1 MSPTALPVTLT
12 AAPASSENPA
22 SPESP
27 ERRRRCWECLRRRL
41 VCDAI
46 KPVCNKCRTAGI
58 VCPGYDDKKPL
69 TWLAPG
75 KVTCRTRRKPRG
87 GPSGETDA
95 DGKTP
100 AKPKSKTLRKGLG
113 RVLSEEEQRI
123 FDGVEYILHSD
134 LRSDICDVY
143 EAVQYYNAVFYPY
156 TRAGH
161 SGNDANLF
169 IDQIPL
175 KVVKYLPTS
184 IAHNLVAIVFQHR
197 LHVQMEWKFD
207 CPSAKHAQAR
217 LHHHRGISIRALNED
232 IANAKTQ
239 SSDTVLTGV
248 TLLMQSEITSCISP
262 NWKHHATGFLAMLAY
277 RGGATGWLRSA
288 GYLRGVL
295 LSFLITMVVAN
306 TTSPPFDQVEICSHK
321 ELIAMTEELY
331 PLGLHPSI
339 PCPMPLFLEIIR
351 INHLRDQF
359 SKGLVCKEDAEVSA
373 DEIIGRITD
382 FDPQDCAGFYEAKEQ
397 RDLITHM
404 FHSAVAVFGIASL
417 QSAGVLPA
425 NTKHLRSLK
434 TGHGDRLYCLLEETR
449 KHTVLKKSVQW
460 PLIVAGV
467 EAGVRVDKRRL
478 VGELLVDQGKDI
490 GTPLSFHAKAILRRF
505 WDGADTDWDVCFD
518 QPYAL
523 VA

>member
-1 MSPTALPVTLT
+1 MSPTALTVT
-12 AAPASSENPA
+12 APA

-27 ERRRRCWECLRRRL
+27 ERRRCWECLRRRL

-75 KVTCRTRRKPRG
+75 KVTCRTRRKPR
-87 GPSGETDA
+87 SGETDA
-95 DGKTP
+95 DSKKP
-100 AKPKSKTLRKGLG
+100 IRPKSKTLRKGLG
-113 RVLSEEEQRI
+113 RTLSEEEQRI

-134 LRSDICDVY
+134 LRTDICDVY

-161 SGNDANLF
+161 SGNANVF

-262 NWKHHATGFLAMLAY
+262 NWKHHATGFLAMLAC
-277 RGGATGWLRSA
+277 RGGATGWLKSA

-306 TTSPPFDQVEICSHK
+306 TTSPSFDQVEICSHK

-339 PCPMPLFLEIIR
+339 PCPMTLFLEIIR
-351 INHLRDQF
+351 INHLRYQF
-359 SKGLVCKEDAEVSA
+359 SKGLISKEEAEVSA
-373 DEIIGRITD
+373 DKIISRIMD
-382 FDPQDCAGFYEAKEQ
+382 FNSEDCTGFYEAKEQ

-404 FHSAVAVFGIASL
+404 FHSAVAVFGISSL
-417 QSAGVLPA
+417 QSTGVLP
-425 NTKHLRSLK
+425 NTRYLKSLK
-434 TGHGDRLYCLLEETR
+434 TGHSDRLYCLLEEMR

-467 EAGVRVDKRRL
+467 EAGIRVDKRRL

-490 GTPLSFHAKAILRRF
+490 GTPLSFHAKTILRKF
-505 WDGADTDWDVCFD
+505 WDGTNTDWDVCFD

>member
-1 MSPTALPVTLT
+1 MSPTALTVT
-12 AAPASSENPA
+12 APASSGYPA

-27 ERRRRCWECLRRRL
+27 ERRRCWECLRRRL

-75 KVTCRTRRKPRG
+75 KVTCRTRRKPR
-87 GPSGETDA
+87 SGETDA
-95 DGKTP
+95 DSKKP
-100 AKPKSKTLRKGLG
+100 MKPKPKTLRKGLG

-134 LRSDICDVY
+134 LRTDICDVY

-161 SGNDANLF
+161 SGNANLF

-175 KVVKYLPTS
+175 TVVKYLPTS

-262 NWKHHATGFLAMLAY
+262 NWKHHATGFLAMLAC
-277 RGGATGWLRSA
+277 RGGATGWLKSA
-288 GYLRGVL
+288 SYLRGVL

-306 TTSPPFDQVEICSHK
+306 TTSPSFDQVEICSHE

-359 SKGLVCKEDAEVSA
+359 SKGLIGKEEAEISA
-373 DEIIGRITD
+373 DEIISRIMD
-382 FDPQDCAGFYEAKEQ
+382 FNSEDCTGFYEAKEQ

-404 FHSAVAVFGIASL
+404 FHSAVAVFGISSL
-417 QSAGVLPA
+417 QSNGVLP
-425 NTKHLRSLK
+425 NTRHLRSLK
-434 TGHGDRLYCLLEETR
+434 TGHSDRLYCLLEEMR

-467 EAGVRVDKRRL
+467 EAGIRVDKRRL

-490 GTPLSFHAKAILRRF
+490 GTPLSFHAKTILRKF
-505 WDGADTDWDVCFD
+505 WDGTNTDWDVCFD